1 MNFTRATHLLAMD
14 MATLADI
21 SKGKGL
27 VQDAKEF
34 YMRAFELEKKAAN
47 MIITTESDIDSHF
60 ILIRSAASLALTA
73 GLFEDGKQLIK
84 TSLLKKPPLWIIKE
98 LKEVL
103 VLIENAYKNASKTKR
118 VLQFNGVV
126 TDVNSSNFEIIL
138 QDDNDHQSFA
148 ILVPKN
154 QFIEVVKK
162 YWLHKVKIKAKQTN
176 QGIFLLNQIS
186 AA

>member
-14 MATLADI
+14 MATLADV

-27 VQDAKEF
+27 IQDAQEF
-34 YMRAFELEKKAAN
+34 YKKAYELEKKAAI
-47 MIITTESDIDSHF
+47 MTIPTSVDMESHF

-73 GLFEDGKQLIK
+73 GLFEEGKQLIK
-84 TSLLKKPPLWIIKE
+84 MSLLKSPPKWIVNE
-98 LKEVL
+98 LNEVL
-103 VLIENAYKNASKTKR
+103 DLIEKEFKRASKTKKT
-118 VLQFNGVV
+118 LQFNGVV
-126 TDVNSSNFEIIL
+126 TDVNSSNFEITL
-138 QDDNDHQSFA
+138 QDNQDQKSFS
-148 ILVPKN
+148 IIVPKN

-176 QGIFLLNQIS
+176 QGIFLLNHIS